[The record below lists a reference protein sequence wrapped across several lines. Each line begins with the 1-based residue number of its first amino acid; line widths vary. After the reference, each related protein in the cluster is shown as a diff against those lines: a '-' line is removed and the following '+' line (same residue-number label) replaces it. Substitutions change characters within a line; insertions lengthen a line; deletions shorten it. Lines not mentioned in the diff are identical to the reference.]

1 MECLPFY
8 EKEKRLDH
16 SFPFIA
22 WDSEKPGFWFPF
34 HWHPQVEIVCILKG
48 SVEAI
53 VNGKSEE
60 GGQGDIIVVD
70 SGLIHGYSNP
80 SPAACAR
87 IFQFGLEIFSETLA
101 DIYEPEASPL
111 FRRTS
116 IVSSHDAVHGRLET
130 LLDGIF
136 EEYQRRQ
143 AGRRLAI
150 ISKLY
155 ELALIFLRDL
165 PTEDAVG
172 GRIKRNNNYERLERI
187 FTFLENNFDDPNLSL
202 EIVAEKTCLNKFYFS
217 RYLKEQ
223 TGRSFFEH
231 LSRIRLH
238 HAERRLAETDLPVTD
253 IAYMCGFNSLATF
266 NRIFKT
272 YTGTTPSA
280 YRTGKYCVPRS
291 VNSAISDKKG
301 VRHF

>member
-1 MECLPFY
+1 MKCLPFY
-8 EKEKRLDH
+8 EKEKRLDR
-16 SFPFIA
+16 SFPFVA

-34 HWHPQVEIVCILKG
+34 HWHPQIEIVYILKG
-48 SVEAI
+48 RLEAA
-53 VNGKSEE
+53 VGGKSEE
-60 GGQGDIIVVD
+60 GDQGDIIVVD
-70 SGLIHGYSNP
+70 SGLIHAYSNP
-80 SPAACAR
+80 SPAASAR
-87 IFQFGLEIFSETLA
+87 IFQFGLEIFSETLS
-101 DIYEPEASPL
+101 DIYGPETSPL
-111 FRRTS
+111 FRRKS
-116 IVSSHDAVHGRLET
+116 IVSNHDAIHGRLEM

-143 AGRRLAI
+143 TGCRLAI

-155 ELALIFLRDL
+155 ELSLIFLREL
-165 PTEDAVG
+165 PAEKSG
-172 GRIKRNNNYERLERI
+172 GHIKRNNNHERLERI
-187 FTFLENNFDDPNLSL
+187 FTFFENNFENPGLSL
-202 EIVAEKTCLNKFYFS
+202 EMAADKACLNKFYFS

-238 HAERRLAETDLPVTD
+238 QAERRLAGTDLPITD

-280 YRTGKYCVPRS
+280 YREGKTPRS
-291 VNSAISDKKG
+291 SN
-301 VRHF
+301 RRLT